1 MNGLIYILQDGK
13 DLNTNIYKIGKTM
26 QPIAN
31 LCELFRRKRSVY
43 AQRTKGV
50 PFILLRKLSLWE
62 RRTTCRQGLY
72 KK

>member
-43 AQRTKGV
+43 AQRTNLAV
-50 PFILLRKLSLWE
+50 CELFRRK
-62 RRTTCRQGLY
+62 RRSISTIISS
-72 KK
+72 